1 MKNIVLVVLIV
12 LSGLISACSSPAF
25 QVDAVQGSGNVT
37 SETRRLGEFSSIE
50 NTIAADVLV
59 SFGDTQSVVV
69 EAEDNLLPY
78 IDTVVKGRTLTIHT
92 KPNTSIASTR
102 PVRIF
107 LTMQSLDAADLSSS
121 GSIEIDNVEAEKLKL
136 DLSSSGSIRAT
147 GTVEVLTVTLNSS
160 GTIDCEDLRAGSA
173 SVTNNSSGKVTVF
186 VQDSLDVTIS
196 GSGRVVYH
204 GDPAEVK
211 QSVTGSG
218 SVAAE

>member
-1 MKNIVLVVLIV
+1 LVVLIV
-12 LSGLISACSSPAF
+12 LTGLISACSAPAF

-59 SFGDTQSVVV
+59 SFGDTQAVVV
-69 EAEDNLLPY
+69 EAEDNLLPN
-78 IDTVVKGRTLTIHT
+78 IETVVKGRTLTIHT
-92 KPNTSIASTR
+92 KPNTSIANTR

-173 SVTNNSSGKVTVF
+173 SVTNNSSGKVTVL
-186 VQDSLDVTIS
+186 VQDSLDVTLS
-196 GSGRVVYH
+196 GSGRVAYY

-211 QSVTGSG
+211 QSITGSG